1 MLSGLALRT
10 LVRQGVN
17 LELDARQVDA
27 ALACDLLQ
35 LGGASH
41 FTFIAA
47 GHYDASTLER
57 IAALGHSRIT
67 FRFDTDFGGSSA
79 A

>member
-17 LELDARQVDA
+17 LELDARQVDVG
-27 ALACDLLQ
+27 LACDLLQ
-35 LGGASH
+35 VGGDSH
-41 FTFIAA
+41 FTFVAA
-47 GHYDASTLER
+47 GHYPTATLER
-57 IAALGHSRIT
+57 IATLGRSRVT
-67 FRFDTDFGGSSA
+67 FRFDTEFGGPSA